1 MKNVFELDDDE
12 LEDCFDGS
20 SDVDMVRE
28 ILQKSNVVD
37 AESRL
42 IDCENFAHWF
52 AQGVEGFIDEDE
64 DTAEWQEAW
73 DNNYEWGMSIADNIN
88 DYLEEEDEE

>member
-37 AESRL
+37 AESSL
-42 IDCENFAHWF
+42 IDCENFANWF
-52 AQGVEGFIDEDE
+52 AHGVEGFIDEDE
-64 DTAEWQEAW
+64 ESEEWQEAW
-73 DNNYEWGMSIADNIN
+73 DNNYEWGMSIANNIN